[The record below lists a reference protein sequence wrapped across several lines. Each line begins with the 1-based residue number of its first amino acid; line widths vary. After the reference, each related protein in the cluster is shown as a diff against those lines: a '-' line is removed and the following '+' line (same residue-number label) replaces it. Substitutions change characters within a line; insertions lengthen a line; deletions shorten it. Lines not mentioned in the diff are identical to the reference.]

1 MSERRVVVDGVR
13 LAYVEDGSG
22 DPIVLLHGNPM
33 SSYLWRNVLPGI
45 ADLGR
50 VIAPDLAGM
59 GRSGRA
65 TSYRFVDHRRYLDG
79 FLRAVG
85 ASERVVL
92 VGHDWGGVLAFD
104 WAASHPDGV
113 RGIAYSE
120 TIVRPRSW
128 RDEPPSGQEFFRSL
142 RSVEGERR
150 VLQDNV
156 FIDQIL
162 PSAIPGLTDG
172 DLAVYREPYRE
183 PGESRRPMLTWAREI
198 PFDGEPADV
207 TAAVKAYGAWLVA
220 SSIPKLFLAAEPG
233 MILVGEAR
241 EFAESFPNQT
251 VVTVGAGHFVPEEEP
266 EAFVSALREWL
277 PQLA

>member
-1 MSERRVVVDGVR
+1 
-13 LAYVEDGSG
+13 
-22 DPIVLLHGNPM
+22 
-33 SSYLWRNVLPGI
+33 
-45 ADLGR
+45 
-50 VIAPDLAGM
+50 
-59 GRSGRA
+59 
-65 TSYRFVDHRRYLDG
+65 
-79 FLRAVG
+79 
-85 ASERVVL
+85 
-92 VGHDWGGVLAFD
+92 
-104 WAASHPDGV
+104 
-113 RGIAYSE
+113 
-120 TIVRPRSW
+120 
-128 RDEPPSGQEFFRSL
+128 
-142 RSVEGERR
+142 VEGERR

-266 EAFVSALREWL
+266 EAFVSALRDWL